1 MQKNGNDNYPL
12 VLITSGLD
20 IDTPNFLSNIIKILL
35 GGSSGNIYVI
45 ASRSPISKK
54 SFDERVYI
62 KHIMPENENER
73 LSSSWRRIAKYIL
86 TQLRISYVL
95 AKERK
100 AEAYIVFLAQSLTL
114 PILTLKL
121 MRQKVI
127 LAVGASYSELARSR
141 KDRLLVFSKIEE
153 KISYRLVDR
162 IVVYSE
168 CLINKWN
175 LEKYGNKISIAHE
188 HLLDFDKFKMQ
199 RQLNEREKLVGY
211 VGRLSE
217 EKGVLNFVRAILE
230 LSKGISG
237 VEFLIGGDGRLRG
250 EIEKYLSEE
259 SLKGKVELPGWIPH
273 DELPGYLNQLK
284 LLVLPSY
291 TEGLPNI
298 MLEAMAC
305 GTPIL
310 ATPVGA
316 IPDIIKEGETGFLM
330 ENNSPECIA
339 TNVIRALDHPD
350 LEGIAQRARSL
361 VEREFTFERAV
372 ERWREILED
381 VCDDRR

>member
-1 MQKNGNDNYPL
+1 MANMKKAQQNIGI
-12 VLITSGLD
+12 ITQ
-20 IDTPNFLSNIIKILL
+20 
-35 GGSSGNIYVI
+35 
-45 ASRSPISKK
+45 PISKAGFGPLSNLVK
-54 SFDERVYI
+54 IISSFSSPTYVITGNEGMNLLQ
-62 KHIMPENENER
+62 KHNQRIHILGIQHKPKENVFI
-73 LSSSWRRIAKYIL
+73 RIIYHVCM
-86 TQLRISYVL
+86 QLRISFKLIKQAKSVNVWIFFLDSHALLLPVL
-95 AKERK
+95 TAKLIRK
-100 AEAYIVFLAQSLTL
+100 KIIFTLAASIAKSAEAHKN
-114 PILTLKL
+114 ILD
-121 MRQKVI
+121 KVSI
-127 LAVGASYSELARSR
+127 YSEAINF
-141 KDRLLVFSKIEE
+141 RLSDHIIL
-153 KISYRLVDR
+153 
-162 IVVYSE
+162 YSQD
-168 CLINKWN
+168 LIKGWN

-361 VEREFTFERAV
+361 VEREFTFEEAV
-372 ERWREILED
+372 LE
-381 VCDDRR
+381 